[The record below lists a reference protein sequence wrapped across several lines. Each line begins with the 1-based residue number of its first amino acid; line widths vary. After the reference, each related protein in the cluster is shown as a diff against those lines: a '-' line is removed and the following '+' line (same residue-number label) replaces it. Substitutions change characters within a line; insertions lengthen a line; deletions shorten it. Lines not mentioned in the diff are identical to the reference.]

1 MATNLQLDDQLVSE
15 ALTLS
20 GKRSKREAVNEA
32 LEEYVRRRK
41 QQKILEFFGTMDETA
56 GWDYKKERQTP

>member
-41 QQKILEFFGTMDETA
+41 QQKILEFFGKLDAEPD
-56 GWDYKKERQTP
+56 WDYKRERRNP

>member
-1 MATNLQLDDQLVSE
+1 M
-15 ALTLS
+15 S

-41 QQKILEFFGTMDETA
+41 QQKILEFFGKLDAEPD
-56 GWDYKKERQTP
+56 WDYKRERRNP

>member
-41 QQKILEFFGTMDETA
+41 QQKILKFFGTMDATA
-56 GWDYKKERQTP
+56 GWDYKKERRNS

>member
-41 QQKILEFFGTMDETA
+41 QQKILEFFGTMDATA
-56 GWDYKKERQTP
+56 GWDYKKERRNP